1 MNINIRPMTKSD
13 IKSVSEI
20 VSDDYKYLAKQ
31 EGFSPEQL
39 NRLLTERCSQIAIG
53 RWFVAWQCFV
63 TELNGNIVGAFAI
76 EQNEIEELWVHLQ
89 HLRHG
94 IGTAMFREA
103 EQMIA
108 KAGYTELT
116 LCCAAVSAR
125 PFYKALG
132 AEVVEEKLCSG
143 GPLVGW
149 PLTYYR
155 KKLKA

>member
-1 MNINIRPMTKSD
+1 
-13 IKSVSEI
+13 
-20 VSDDYKYLAKQ
+20 
-31 EGFSPEQL
+31 
-39 NRLLTERCSQIAIG
+39 
-53 RWFVAWQCFV
+53 
-63 TELNGNIVGAFAI
+63 
-76 EQNEIEELWVHLQ
+76 
-89 HLRHG
+89 
-94 IGTAMFREA
+94 MFREA

-116 LCCAAVSAR
+116 LCCAAVSAI

-132 AEVVEEKLCSG
+132 AEVVDEKLCSG